1 MLNFFPKLFNKFSVI
16 KIYFFDFL
24 FIMKTKMKKEKLL
37 LLRLLNILGKM
48 SFSKEKKETNPSK
61 ILVNNKKLKVQ
72 FFAILRKYEKFFK
85 LIN

>member
-1 MLNFFPKLFNKFSVI
+1 MLNFFPKLFNQFSVI

-24 FIMKTKMKKEKLL
+24 FTPKTKMKKKIIIIEIAQYFRKNK
-37 LLRLLNILGKM
+37 RNK
-48 SFSKEKKETNPSK
+48 SSK